1 MVIMVGKVERG
12 AILTLTAVLVS
23 TAIAILIWMACIRW
37 TDSTGISAGV
47 IFLVL
52 AAIQLG
58 LSIMWLRRFA
68 DVQHSFML
76 QDSKDAMVDDDIRPA
91 LKKRLADS
99 SCETENVC

>member
-1 MVIMVGKVERG
+1 M
-12 AILTLTAVLVS
+12 AVLAG
-23 TAIAILIWMACIRW
+23 TAIAILIWMASIRW

-68 DVQHSFML
+68 DGQHSFML
-76 QDSKDAMVDDDIRPA
+76 DNSNNVMVDDVTRPT
-91 LKKRLADS
+91 LKKRLADG